1 MATQTNRAR
10 PFLIAI
16 GIFYLANLL
25 GTLHFSSLRLFG
37 MMYSGVDLQVG
48 APVFTLLQDAWA
60 VVGLQLGGTGLVALW
75 GARQPVRFMAVVPV
89 VIVTEVL
96 DGIWDLYSIV
106 WSHEAMWFGLLT
118 FAIHV
123 VWIVWGLQVWR
134 VSSRRS
140 SGLTV
145 PTS

>member
-1 MATQTNRAR
+1 MNTQTHRGR

-25 GTLHFSSLRLFG
+25 GTLHSSSLFG

-60 VVGLQLGGTGLVALW
+60 AVGLQLGAIGLVALW
-75 GARQPVRFMAVVPV
+75 GARQPSRFMAVVPV
-89 VIVTEVL
+89 VIVTEAL
-96 DGIWDLYSIV
+96 DGIWDFYSIM

-118 FAIHV
+118 LAIHV

-134 VSSRRS
+134 VSSR
-140 SGLTV
+140 
-145 PTS
+145 P